1 MKKTLLPLH
10 LLIISL
16 FSFSQ
21 VSLVKDLSPTGD
33 GVSGELIAINNSIL
47 FSGNN
52 QVQSASDFELF
63 ISDGTDVGTQLIQNI
78 GPGSVSGDPK
88 DFFHRVNQ
96 FTGVEE
102 VFFAVNN
109 QSSGNNFDLWVTNG
123 TSAGTSL
130 VFDHNTSG
138 SSNPKIYVEYESNG
152 INLLFMQAQGT
163 NAGSE
168 LYASIGASSGNILV
182 EDINP
187 GSDGSFPDNFVVY
200 NDNLYFA
207 ATSANGRELWKSTGT
222 LNSTSLVKNIG
233 TGNADGNPEYLIVYN
248 NKIYFSAD
256 NGTNGSELWQSDGT
270 TAGTQMVTDIFP
282 GTTGSHPENFI
293 VYNNN
298 LYFTATSSI
307 FGTEL
312 FYIDTNDV
320 VSLANDIS
328 NGSASSNPSN
338 LFIYNNSLYFSAD
351 DGINGDEIWST
362 NGTIATTQIL
372 KNINTTGSSFPQ
384 NFTEYN
390 GNLYFTADNG
400 SNGIEIWTTDGTNAG
415 TQIVADIAASAI
427 SSSPESLVVSGNTL
441 FFHANDGINGR
452 ELWKYIDPALS
463 IPNLEETKSIK
474 LYPNP
479 VENTFS
485 IDYNS
490 SIDIIEI
497 YDSTGKKVKMFK
509 QEESS
514 YDISDLAAGIYFARL
529 YGKTGSNTLKITKN

>member
-1 MKKTLLPLH
+1 
-10 LLIISL
+10 
-16 FSFSQ
+16 
-21 VSLVKDLSPTGD
+21 
-33 GVSGELIAINNSIL
+33 
-47 FSGNN
+47 
-52 QVQSASDFELF
+52 
-63 ISDGTDVGTQLIQNI
+63 
-78 GPGSVSGDPK
+78 
-88 DFFHRVNQ
+88 
-96 FTGVEE
+96 
-102 VFFAVNN
+102 
-109 QSSGNNFDLWVTNG
+109 
-123 TSAGTSL
+123 
-130 VFDHNTSG
+130 
-138 SSNPKIYVEYESNG
+138 
-152 INLLFMQAQGT
+152 
-163 NAGSE
+163 
-168 LYASIGASSGNILV
+168 
-182 EDINP
+182 
-187 GSDGSFPDNFVVY
+187 
-200 NDNLYFA
+200 
-207 ATSANGRELWKSTGT
+207 
-222 LNSTSLVKNIG
+222 
-233 TGNADGNPEYLIVYN
+233 
-248 NKIYFSAD
+248 
-256 NGTNGSELWQSDGT
+256 
-270 TAGTQMVTDIFP
+270 MVTDIFP

-351 DGINGDEIWST
+351 DGINGDEIWRTS
-362 NGTIATTQIL
+362 GTIATTQIL

-390 GNLYFTADNG
+390 GNLYFTADND

-415 TQIVADIAASAI
+415 TQIVADIAAGSI

-441 FFHANDGINGR
+441 FFHANNGINGR

-479 VENTFS
+479 VENTFR

-497 YDSTGKKVKMFK
+497 YDATGKKVKLFK

-514 YDISDLAAGIYFARL
+514 YDISDLASGIYFARI
-529 YGKTGSNTLKITKN
+529 YGKTGLNTLKITKK